1 MEQENETDDQEEFLF
16 FANKAN
22 KLFECGVYWNK
33 GNGKRRDVKGRE
45 RWEGRGR
52 KLPTKRDGKKEEMK
66 EKFFTE

>member
-1 MEQENETDDQEEFLF
+1 M
-16 FANKAN
+16 
-22 KLFECGVYWNK
+22 
-33 GNGKRRDVKGRE
+33 KGRE